1 MEFDV
6 EMISIVAGRA
16 DKDWFH
22 SSSLYP
28 EGLLIIANSTHMQD
42 ILGVVYDIFMLG
54 TIDPRPYLYRHMYY
68 FPIRPCSYY
77 YSRIKQILEVEESEF
92 IPKMLSSPYTSLRR

>member
-1 MEFDV
+1 M

-16 DKDWFH
+16 DKDWFP

-28 EGLLIIANSTHMQD
+28 EGLLIIANSTHLQN
-42 ILGVVYDIFMLG
+42 ILGVVYDLFMLG

-68 FPIRPCSYY
+68 FPVRPCTYY
-77 YSRIKQILEVEESEF
+77 YSQIKQVLEVEEDAF
-92 IPKMLSSPYTSLRR
+92 ISKMLSSPYTSLRR